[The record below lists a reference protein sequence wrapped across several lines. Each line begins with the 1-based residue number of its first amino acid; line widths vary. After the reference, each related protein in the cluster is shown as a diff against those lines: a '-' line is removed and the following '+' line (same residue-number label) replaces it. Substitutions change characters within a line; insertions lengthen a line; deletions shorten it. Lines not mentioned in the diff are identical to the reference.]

1 MTYRAVLSRRAEKAF
16 LDLPIEQ
23 AKRVKEAIRGL
34 ELEPRGQATIK
45 LDYAPVAQYRCR
57 VGNLRILFD
66 IDDGDRIVEILDI
79 RKRDEQT
86 YR

>member
-1 MTYRAVLSRRAEKAF
+1 MYRAVFSRRAERAF
-16 LDLPIEQ
+16 LDLPMEQ
-23 AKRVKEAIRGL
+23 ARRVKEAIQRL
-34 ELEPRGQATIK
+34 EQEPRGPNTIK
-45 LDYAPVAQYRCR
+45 LDRAPIAEYRCR

-66 IDDGDRIVEILDI
+66 IDDANKIVAVLDI

>member
-1 MTYRAVLSRRAEKAF
+1 MYRAVFSRRAERAF
-16 LDLPIEQ
+16 LDLPMEQ
-23 AKRVKEAIRGL
+23 ARRVKEAIQRL
-34 ELEPRGQATIK
+34 EQEPRGPNTIK
-45 LDYAPVAQYRCR
+45 LDHAPIAEYRCR

-66 IDDGDRIVEILDI
+66 IDDANKIVAVLDI